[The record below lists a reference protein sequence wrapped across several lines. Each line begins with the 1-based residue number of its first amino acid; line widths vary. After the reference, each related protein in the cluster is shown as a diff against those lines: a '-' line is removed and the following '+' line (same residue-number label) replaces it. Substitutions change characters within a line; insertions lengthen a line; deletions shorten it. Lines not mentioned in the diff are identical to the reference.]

1 MLLTSIL
8 WCPVRNEGEQVG
20 NYVQG
25 SVTGTLIRCFVGA
38 KEAPSLP
45 QQMRRVPRGSPI
57 NQRIVKLTPQ
67 SEDLLQALVMDIRI
81 SSSPSYIQNFHPKY
95 TFYHILFFCGTRI
108 VSFHQACVLYYPSF
122 KIFFFFFLMWTIF
135 KVLN

>member
-25 SVTGTLIRCFVGA
+25 SVTGTLIRCFVGTR
-38 KEAPSLP
+38 EAPSLP
-45 QQMRRVPRGSPI
+45 QQTRRVPRGSPV

-81 SSSPSYIQNFHPKY
+81 SSSSSYLQNFHPKH
-95 TFYHILFFCGTRI
+95 TFYHLLFFCGTRI
-108 VSFHQACVLYYPSF
+108 VSFHQACVLYYHSF
-122 KIFFFFFLMWTIF
+122 
-135 KVLN
+135 